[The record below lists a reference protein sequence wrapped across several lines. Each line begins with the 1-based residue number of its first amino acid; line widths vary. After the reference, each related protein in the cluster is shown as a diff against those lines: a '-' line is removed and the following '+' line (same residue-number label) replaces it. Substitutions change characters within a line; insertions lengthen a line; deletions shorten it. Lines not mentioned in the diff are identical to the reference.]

1 MKLSTRGRYAV
12 RAMVDIAM
20 YHGETPVL
28 LRDVAERQQLSLHYL
43 ENIFVRLRTA
53 GLVKSTRGAR
63 GGFVLAKLPSEIPL
77 SEIVNVLEG
86 PIAPVECV
94 NDPAVCE
101 RASFCAVRDL
111 WVEMGAAA
119 SKVLESVTLQDLV
132 EWEKKKEQPEA
143 LIYYI

>member
-1 MKLSTRGRYAV
+1 MDV
-12 RAMVDIAM
+12 AM
-20 YHGETPVL
+20 HHRETPVL
-28 LRDVAERQQLSLHYL
+28 LRDVAERQQISLYYL

-63 GGFVLAKLPSEIPL
+63 GGFALARSPSEIPL
-77 SEIVNVLEG
+77 SEIVEVLEG

-94 NDPAVCE
+94 ADPAVCE

-111 WVEMGAAA
+111 WVEMGAAM

-132 EWEKKKEQPEA
+132 EQQRKKDQPA
-143 LIYYI
+143 APMYQI